1 MFEIDETLQKII
13 RIHILVCT
21 FFYNYKPVFMFDN
34 NNNFLPFGTGPGKTI
49 FPFWL
54 VTTAIS
60 LLVYLFIVVKK
71 DDFV

>member
-13 RIHILVCT
+13 IIHILVCT
-21 FFYNYKPVFMFDN
+21 FFYNCKPTIMFDN

-54 VTTAIS
+54 VTTVIG
-60 LLVYLFIVVKK
+60 LLAYYLLIIRKGEYM
-71 DDFV
+71 

>member
-13 RIHILVCT
+13 IIHILVCT
-21 FFYNYKPVFMFDN
+21 FFYNYKPAFMFD